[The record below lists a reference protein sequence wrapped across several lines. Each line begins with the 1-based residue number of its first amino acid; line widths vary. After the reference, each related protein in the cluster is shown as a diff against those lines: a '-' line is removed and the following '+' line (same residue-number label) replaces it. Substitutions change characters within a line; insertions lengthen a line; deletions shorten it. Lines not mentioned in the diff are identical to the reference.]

1 MENKNGAKANKRK
14 TGSRYE
20 DIVAR
25 FLSLKGYTVLER
37 NYRVRTA
44 EIDIIAR
51 DADTLA
57 FVEVKYRKDLSYGYP
72 SEAVNRHKRLKIT
85 EAARYYIADRHLY
98 NTKLRFDVVEIAGN
112 KIRII
117 KDAFNA

>member
-1 MENKNGAKANKRK
+1 MENKNGAKENKRK

-20 DIVAR
+20 DIAAR

-37 NYRVRTA
+37 NYRIRTA

-57 FVEVKYRKDLSYGYP
+57 FVEVKYRKTGEQTSYLIEDL
-72 SEAVNRHKRLKIT
+72 
-85 EAARYYIADRHLY
+85 ADEI
-98 NTKLRFDVVEIAGN
+98 KKEIAKEQN
-112 KIRII
+112 KIDDNIVE
-117 KDAFNA
+117 KELN